1 VRPSAR
7 TGGYERPRTGGAIWE
22 RFSLLDPVLLAVVAS
37 SGAFFAY
44 LYYLD
49 AARPGVGAPEGWFGY
64 FDQGQYL
71 RMATDLSNF
80 TLPAEHF
87 LYGLGYP
94 AVAVPFLWLGL
105 DYDPFLVFDAAAFV
119 FVAAATYVVGCRLF
133 SRAVGAIAAFSL
145 VFASP
150 LISYVV
156 TPWNSTVSLVAAA
169 AILLLGTSP
178 RPRLWHAAVI
188 GLMVGWGFAARY
200 VDVVW
205 LGALGA
211 AVLLFQG
218 RPRPRDGAVIA
229 SSAALLVAL
238 PVLYAHEE
246 LFGSPFETPYQLHR
260 SLDGTETDQDLSSYN
275 LDKVPESGFGVF
287 VDPFVN
293 GVREAGTPLL
303 ASMFWALAA
312 LPGAYLA
319 IRRNRRWRPLFLT
332 FVLSAAAAT
341 VFYLSFR
348 ATSAGTLQFGTLHY
362 FKMWWPGISVLAGVG
377 LVALVGRIGPVPRE
391 QRPHDV
397 SQDRFERP
405 LDSLR
410 PPPVTTGR
418 DQVRGT

>member
-7 TGGYERPRTGGAIWE
+7 TGGHERPSTGGSIGQ
-22 RFSLLDPVLLAVVAS
+22 RLSLLDPVLVAVVAS
-37 SGAFFAY
+37 SGAFFSY

-49 AARPGVGAPEGWFGY
+49 GARPGVGTPEGWFGF

-71 RMATDLSNF
+71 RMAVDLSDF

-105 DYDPFLVFDAAAFV
+105 DQDPFMVFNGAAFV
-119 FVAAATYVVGCRLF
+119 FVAAATYVVGRRLF
-133 SRAVGAIAAFSL
+133 SRSVGAIAAFGL

-150 LISYVV
+150 LITYVV

-178 RPRLWHAAVI
+178 RPRLWQAGVI

-200 VDVVW
+200 IDVIW

-211 AVLLFQG
+211 AVLLLQG
-218 RPRPRDGAVIA
+218 RPRPRE
-229 SSAALLVAL
+229 AALLASAVALLAAL
-238 PVLYAHEE
+238 PVLYAHEK
-246 LFGSPFETPYQLHR
+246 LFGSPFETPYRLHA
-260 SLDGTETDQDLSSYN
+260 SLDGTETDQDLSSYD
-275 LDKVPESGFGVF
+275 LEKVPRSGFGVF

-293 GVREAGTPLL
+293 GVRESGTPLL

-319 IRRNRRWRPLFLT
+319 IRRSHRWRPLLVT
-332 FVLSAAAAT
+332 FVLAAAAAT

-348 ATSAGTLQFGTLHY
+348 ATSAGTLKFGTLHY
-362 FKMWWPGISVLAGVG
+362 FKMWWPGTALLAAAG
-377 LVALVGRIGPVPRE
+377 LVAIAGRFGTFPRE
-391 QRPHDV
+391 ERHRDV
-397 SQDRFERP
+397 SPERLEP
-405 LDSLR
+405 PDPVR
-410 PPPVTTGR
+410 PPPVTTAR
-418 DQVRGT
+418 DQVGGT